1 MVPATINTDVAIAA
15 ARDLGGPIANA
26 ISSLVNGYV
35 EIAKSN
41 NSTKVALA
49 KIDADL
55 TKALAQIRTKGDN
68 MGKMIE
74 LSGIVL
80 KAELEKTSLSEE
92 YRSELFNK
100 WVSRC
105 FDSIDRM

>member
-15 ARDLGGPIANA
+15 RNLGGPIANA

-55 TKALAQIRTKGDN
+55 TKAL
-68 MGKMIE
+68 
-74 LSGIVL
+74 
-80 KAELEKTSLSEE
+80 EKSTTWRAL
-92 YRSELFNK
+92 R
-100 WVSRC
+100 
-105 FDSIDRM
+105 